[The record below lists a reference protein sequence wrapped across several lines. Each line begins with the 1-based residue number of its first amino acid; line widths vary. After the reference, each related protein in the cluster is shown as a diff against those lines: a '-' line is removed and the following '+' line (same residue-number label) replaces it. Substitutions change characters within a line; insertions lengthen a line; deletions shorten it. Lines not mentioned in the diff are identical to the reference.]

1 MGCSLPVVDQNH
13 AIDGCIPLVQAMAC
27 RSPGRV
33 WGQQLAGLLGELQW
47 CMAGVASCHLETVLG
62 CNEATRSLLMV
73 VCFVVSRGLEV
84 AGYALCRIRP
94 CICVA
99 KVEIRG
105 WLCNFCVADFNSDTG
120 AGGHVSSTSHVTLIF
135 GDCCCIEGT
144 NRAFRFYLRS
154 KSSIPVRLCSV

>member
-1 MGCSLPVVDQNH
+1 MDRIILDPGDLFIQALEPVNIVDVV
-13 AIDGCIPLVQAMAC
+13 I
-27 RSPGRV
+27 GR
-33 WGQQLAGLLGELQW
+33 
-47 CMAGVASCHLETVLG
+47 
-62 CNEATRSLLMV
+62 NEATRLLSTA

-84 AGYALCRIRP
+84 VGYALCCIRP

-120 AGGHVSSTSHVTLIF
+120 AGGHVSSTSRATLSF

-144 NRAFRFYLRS
+144 NRAFRLDLRS
-154 KSSIPVRLCSV
+154 KSSIPVRLWSALFFSEPIFLSLPDTN